1 MVFKN
6 PITNQSFELDGVA
19 ADFFGRALEKFHNNT
34 RWSAFES
41 FAFSPTS
48 PIYARRKSYG
58 RLVRDPLYRALQD
71 MWLQLGVNQGEVQ
84 DDRPNGEKAFCH
96 EAGKEPERAGRAPAA
111 RTVLR

>member
-1 MVFKN
+1 MIFQNPVTKN
-6 PITNQSFELDGVA
+6 SLELSGVDA
-19 ADFFGRALEKFHNNT
+19 EFFQRALEKFHANT
-34 RWSAFES
+34 RWSAFEN

-58 RLVRDPLYRALQD
+58 QLVMDPLYRALQD

-84 DDRPNGEKAFCH
+84 DDRPEREKAFCS
-96 EAGKEPERAGRAPAA
+96 EAAEEQERVGQPPVV